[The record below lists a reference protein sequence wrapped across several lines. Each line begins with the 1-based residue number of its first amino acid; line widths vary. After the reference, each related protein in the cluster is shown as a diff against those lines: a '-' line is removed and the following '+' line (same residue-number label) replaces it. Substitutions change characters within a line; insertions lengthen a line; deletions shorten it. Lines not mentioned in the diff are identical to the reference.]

1 MENLTL
7 DQIKGL
13 AQPTQS
19 PSISIFLPT
28 HRAGQDTQQDPIRF
42 KNLLREAE
50 LSLLDRGM
58 GPRDVS
64 ALLQPV
70 QSLLD
75 EAYFWQHQRDGLSV
89 FIAPDDFHLY
99 ASSNND

>member
-13 AQPTQS
+13 AQQTQS

-42 KNLLREAE
+42 KNLIREAE
-50 LSLLDRGM
+50 LTFWITGLDPAKRANCYNL
-58 GPRDVS
+58 PS
-64 ALLQPV
+64 H
-70 QSLLD
+70 
-75 EAYFWQHQRDGLSV
+75 Y
-89 FIAPDDFHLY
+89 
-99 ASSNND
+99 